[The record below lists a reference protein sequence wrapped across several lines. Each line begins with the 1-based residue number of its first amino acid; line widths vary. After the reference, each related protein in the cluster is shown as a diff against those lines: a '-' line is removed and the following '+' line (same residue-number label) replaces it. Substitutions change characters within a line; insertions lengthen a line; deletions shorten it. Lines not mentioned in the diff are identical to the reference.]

1 MSQTI
6 FIRPQTR
13 KRTDGIKEKN
23 SYFFMP
29 FKYSAY
35 RKVPF
40 W

>member
-13 KRTDGIKEKN
+13 KRTDGIKEQL
-23 SYFFMP
+23 FFMP

-35 RKVPF
+35 RKMPF